1 MAKRRKKKNYK
12 LRRRVMRTIAALTMI
27 MAIVVAAIPVE
38 NYGTMRAATGER
50 EPWPV
55 DYPDS
60 KTGTDSNGNEITIT
74 GFQDVLPNDPLTGY
88 NSDPRKIQEI
98 RNRELW
104 DVAEAEAK
112 NNEPGARAIIS
123 KFLGTT
129 GSTTLDVKERMYY
142 DYVYYTRDKIL
153 DWVEAIQ
160 GQGENFK
167 LQYHH
172 SSAGQKSWTATDGNT
187 DTIILPDKIETENV
201 ILFQDN
207 SKSGDNV
214 GGFQTSVSN
223 FSKEEIFTDTS
234 AFFQDQYSNY
244 MKEVRDYNSQVAEL
258 EVFQVTNA
266 TTAQE
271 WGDFKKKVESV
282 QSTWDQKFASKMPYE
297 MLKVD
302 INDKIEFSTYYDFYA
317 VSFCNRVPAKD
328 LKIKL
333 TGFKLTNCY
342 RSNED
347 GSQTED
353 IYIPKWNQPTR
364 DDIGEEREKYVDN
377 DGYLVKGSVTI
388 EGIKERAFENSQV
401 TTVKLPNSIKAI
413 GDNAFAGSRLTT
425 LEFNCR
431 NCTRIGDRAFY
442 NCNQLKSIN
451 LTNSEAEGDD
461 RGQTELSEIGAEAFY
476 GTGIT
481 EIVLPDKL
489 KKIYGGCFAES
500 DLKTVDLSAVDNP
513 LEIAEYAFYN
523 CDLNSDGVKFPVSR
537 EVTIKKAAFAVAYGS
552 SNAMKSFNF
561 PNSTKME
568 GDYILAGRTS
578 LENVVFP
585 GDLAIEEGT
594 FRNCEGLLS
603 VTLGSTDLQYNGN
616 AGSNVSYKGN
626 GDQDNNGESAIFADV
641 ENLSFCVQGPGFT
654 SSGGSTASRNN
665 TLVLR
670 AGLNLKEDEIFY
682 VPYKFKDNGGSTRV
696 EQKQN
701 KDVTAEIKV
710 IDENQKTAQLTNYTV
725 SSSTGNLEITVPG
738 NVAGYT
744 IISLGEDCFKN
755 VKDRMTKLI
764 IKDNSLTEIGDGA
777 LQGAKALQEVV
788 IGNAV
793 ARIGAEAF
801 ANCPELEHVYFNAPE
816 RAADADW
823 SQVMTIAPDAF
834 KTNSDELT
842 FHGVIKSDYGPFTYA
857 MGSSSGFNS
866 RVNGKNICYQSLVE
880 LPQELKDN
888 TDSTE
893 AKSLRDNGSV
903 KVIKDNS
910 TGAPTVIDYPHLANM
925 GSYVDT
931 ALADYKYGEGE
942 LNEDQARIVNLALNL
957 VIPDGVQSIDSK
969 AFFENDENKQNF
981 VYLEGEQI
989 GGFDLE
995 DLYSRDRQGNDDNC
1009 VGGLFSGYFRESG
1022 AGLIKATRIIA
1033 LLAED
1038 ALDEAALYAAT
1049 PRAGN
1054 ITMKSGDYTENET
1067 RGNDHLTSVVLG
1079 STVSGIPEKY
1089 AFDSC
1094 ENLIDVTLGGAVQD
1108 IGNLPFRGCV
1118 SLENITGN
1126 GYYNCENRI
1135 LYGKTN
1141 PASTE
1146 GGYDRIVECL
1156 ESRGKGGTS
1165 RTVSVANDPR
1175 LETVTSISDEAFS
1188 NLRINDVDLTG
1199 TKITQIPK
1207 DCFKGSSAI
1216 QEIILPETV
1225 TSIQEGALVTGRDA
1239 DTEGAIDVYVYDPNC
1254 DIDADAIGDES
1265 YYIIH
1270 GYEFT
1275 DNSNT
1280 RHTYVYNFCQTHDNV
1295 EFEPIKPGWTV
1306 KFRDGSNIIKTITG
1320 LADNAE
1326 IVPPDMDEYLKEHPN
1341 PGHVFDHWEWKDGK
1355 GEVHTGADAY
1365 ANIKEDRDIYAIY
1378 KISNDDYNFTGEEV
1392 TVNIVGGT
1400 LNGNGTMNEAKTS
1413 IRIASG
1419 KELFITAD
1427 TVAGRTFRNWSV
1439 SNNFE
1444 RFLNSQF
1451 DTSTTFTVPNPP
1463 EGGTITI
1470 TANFINGGGQD
1481 PDTPNPDGTYNVVV
1495 NNGTGSGAY
1504 RPGATVTIT
1513 ATPPSVGATFINWTT
1528 TNTGLSLADPT
1539 ATTTTFTM
1547 PSANVTVTANFTTG
1561 GTTNPTTFTVTVRN
1575 GTGGGQYAA
1584 GATVTIRAN
1593 TPNAGASFVNWTT
1606 TTAGVTFA
1614 SATSATTTFLMPSS
1628 NVTVTA
1634 NFSDGTG
1641 GQDPSDPN
1649 NPSGTKK
1656 YKATVNY
1663 GSGSGEYEAG
1673 ATVNISAYAPES
1685 SSRVFSKWTTNNSGL
1700 GFANA
1705 NAASTSFVM
1714 PAADVTVTA
1723 NYKVRDDDDDD
1734 DDDDRPSRRPGTNT
1748 NTNTVTN
1755 RPGSSSTTPGTTGTV
1770 NNPSNGTNGTADNN
1784 NGNRIYITKN
1794 GISNTDVASLAVSGS
1809 TDNFIVRI
1817 TESPEATAAV
1827 EQSLT
1832 NTYGTLQ
1839 GLAYLPMDI
1848 SLYDATGQNK
1858 ITDTHGL
1865 NITVTMPIPDVL
1877 IQYGGNAR
1885 VAAADNGGL
1894 QQLTP
1899 RFTTIDGIAC
1909 ISFVPP
1915 HFSPYVIYVD
1925 TNNLIAGQMLDATP
1939 ATGDPIHPKWF
1950 AAIGMA
1956 CISIL
1961 LFVASDGR
1969 RRKNYRAA

>member
-12 LRRRVMRTIAALTMI
+12 LRRRVMRTIAALTMV

-38 NYGTMRAATGER
+38 NYGTMRAAEGER
-50 EPWPV
+50 IPW
-55 DYPDS
+55 DTESGNAYPPSSFSVGCDVQKS
-60 KTGTDSNGNEITIT
+60 SWSNEKN
-74 GFQDVLPNDPLTGY
+74 
-88 NSDPRKIQEI
+88 IQEVRDGYLSTI
-98 RNRELW
+98 
-104 DVAEAEAK
+104 AK
-112 NNEPGARAIIS
+112 VKAQNANSGSNAVLSGFES
-123 KFLGTT
+123 TT
-129 GSTTLDVKERMYY
+129 SSTTLDIRTNMFYGYKNYPAA
-142 DYVYYTRDKIL
+142 D
-153 DWVEAIQ
+153 
-160 GQGENFK
+160 
-167 LQYHH
+167 
-172 SSAGQKSWTATDGNT
+172 
-187 DTIILPDKIETENV
+187 IETW
-201 ILFQDN
+201 
-207 SKSGDNV
+207 
-214 GGFQTSVSN
+214 VSN
-223 FSKEEIFTDTS
+223 LQNNGESFTLTFAPVTGGTVTFGSANATIPNKFNLNSDTFVNTTNTFTNNSTSIRANTFKKEDVFTGSD
-234 AFFQDQYSNY
+234 AFFKDAYDAY
-244 MKEVRDYNSQVAEL
+244 VARITEYNRRVEEL
-258 EVFQVTNA
+258 ERFQVTG
-266 TTAQE
+266 TTTQAQ
-271 WGDFKKKVESV
+271 WDAFV
-282 QSTWDQKFASKMPYE
+282 QSVNEVTAEYNNQFATGKPDAE
-297 MLKVD
+297 LKITVD
-302 INDKIEFSTYYDFYA
+302 SNLGFTTNDRNTRFYLE
-317 VSFCNRVPAKD
+317 SFCNRVDSTDPNLSLD
-328 LKIKL
+328 
-333 TGFKLTNCY
+333 GFILEICNITTN
-342 RSNED
+342 NGNNTDE
-347 GSQTED
+347 
-353 IYIPKWNQPTR
+353 IYVVKWNRPTR
-364 DDIGEEREKYVDN
+364 DELGQRERYVDEA
-377 DGYLVKGSVTI
+377 GYLANGSVRI
-388 EGIKERAFENSQV
+388 VGVDAEAFQNSQI
-401 TTVKLPNSIKAI
+401 TRIILPNSIESI
-413 GDNAFAGSRLTT
+413 GNSAFEGSRISELQ
-425 LEFNCR
+425 FNPRSCKK
-431 NCTRIGDRAFY
+431 IGNKAFY
-442 NCNQLKSIN
+442 GCDRLQSIN
-451 LTNSEAEGDD
+451 LTNSNAEGDD
-461 RGQTELSEIGAEAFY
+461 RNQTSIEEIGSEAFY
-476 GTGIT
+476 KTGIT
-481 EIVLPDKL
+481 EIVFPDKL
-489 KKIYGGCFAES
+489 TTIGGGCFAES
-500 DLKTVDLSAVDNP
+500 SLRTANLTAVSGN
-513 LEIAEYAFYN
+513 LEIGEYAFYN
-523 CDLNSDGVKFPVSR
+523 CNLNSDGVTFSGSKT
-537 EVTIKKAAFAVAYGS
+537 TIGKAAFSVSYETANSMA
-552 SNAMKSFNF
+552 SFTF
-561 PNSTKME
+561 PNDTTMK
-568 GDYILAGRTS
+568 GGYILAGRTG
-578 LENVVFP
+578 LENVTFP
-585 GDLAIEEGT
+585 GNLDIEETT
-594 FRNCEGLLS
+594 FRNCEGLS
-603 VTLGSTDLQYNGN
+603 RVTLGSLSYNGN
-616 AGSNVSYKGN
+616 AGASTTYKGSTDN
-626 GDQDNNGESAIFADV
+626 GKSAIFNDV
-641 ENLSFCVQGPGFT
+641 ENTSFYVQGPGYT
-654 SSGGSTASRNN
+654 SNGNVTEIRKN
-665 TLVLR
+665 TLELR
-670 AGLNLKEDEIFY
+670 AGVSLGGNQIFY
-682 VPYKFKDNGGSTRV
+682 VPYMFLDSSGGTRI
-696 EQKQN
+696 EQRQEN
-701 KDVTAEIKV
+701 EDGDFVVAEIRV
-710 IDENQKTAQLTNYTV
+710 LNENEKTAQLTNYRYEGTK
-725 SSSTGNLEITVPG
+725 SDLTITVPG
-738 NVAGYT
+738 QVAGYK
-744 IISLGEDCFKN
+744 IISLGENCFAGVLSKM
-755 VKDRMTKLI
+755 KKLI
-764 IKDNSLTEIGDGA
+764 IEDGALTEIGQGA
-777 LQGAKALQEVV
+777 LKGASALEEVV

-793 ARIGAEAF
+793 AKIGTDAF
-801 ANCPELEHVYFNAPE
+801 ADCTNLEHVYFNAPE
-816 RAADADW
+816 RASDADW
-823 SQVMTIAPDAF
+823 SQVMAIEPGAF
-834 KTNSDELT
+834 KTNSNKLT

-857 MGSSSGFNS
+857 MGTSSGFNS
-866 RVNGKNICYQSLVE
+866 RENGKNICYQSLVE
-880 LPQELKDN
+880 LPEALKDQ
-888 TDSTE
+888 TDGKE
-893 AKSLRDNGSV
+893 ATDLRDNGAV

-910 TGAPTVIDYPHLANM
+910 TGAPTLIDYPHLGNM
-925 GSYVDT
+925 GSYVDS
-931 ALADYKYGEGE
+931 ALSAYNYGDGE
-942 LNEDQARIVNLALNL
+942 FDEDQARIVNLALN
-957 VIPDGVQSIDSK
+957 VIIPDGVQSIDSK
-969 AFFENDENKQNF
+969 AYFENNENTVNF
-981 VYLEGEQI
+981 VYLDGEQI
-989 GGFDLE
+989 GGLDLK
-995 DLYSRDRQGNDDNC
+995 DLYSKDRQGNDEDC

-1022 AGLIKATRIIA
+1022 AGLIKATRIVA

-1038 ALDEAALYAAT
+1038 AMNETELYAMT

-1067 RGNDHLTSVVLG
+1067 RGNDHLTSIVLG

-1108 IGNLPFRGCV
+1108 IGKLPFKGCV

-1146 GGYDRIVECL
+1146 GGFDQIVECL
-1156 ESRGKGGTS
+1156 ESRGKGATS

-1175 LETVTSISDEAFS
+1175 LANVTRISDEAFS
-1188 NLRINDVDLTG
+1188 NTLLNDVDLTG

-1207 DCFKGSSAI
+1207 DCFKGSSRI
-1216 QEIILPETV
+1216 QEIILPDTV
-1225 TSIQEGALVTGRDA
+1225 ASIQEGALVTGRDA
-1239 DTEGAIDVYVYDPNC
+1239 DTEGSIDVWVYDPNC

-1295 EFEPIKPGWTV
+1295 EFRPIEPGWTIR
-1306 KFRDGSNIIKTITG
+1306 FRNHDGAIIKTVNG
-1320 LADNAE
+1320 LTDGQE
-1326 IVPPDMDEYLKEHPN
+1326 VVPPDMDAYLKDHPYE
-1341 PGHVFDHWEWKDGK
+1341 GHVFDRWIWTDKEGTAHY
-1355 GEVHTGADAY
+1355 GADAY
-1365 ANIKEDRDIYAIY
+1365 ANVKEDRDVYAQY
-1378 KISNDDYNFTGEEV
+1378 KISNDDYDFTGEEV

-1400 LNGNGTMNEAKTS
+1400 LNGNGTINETRTS

-1427 TVAGRTFRNWSV
+1427 TVAGRTFRNWTV

-1504 RPGATVTIT
+1504 QPGATVTIT
-1513 ATPPSVGATFINWTT
+1513 ATPPSVGATFVNWTT
-1528 TNTGLSLADPT
+1528 TTTGLTLADPT

-1561 GTTNPTTFTVTVRN
+1561 GATNPTTFTVTVRN

-1614 SATSATTTFLMPSS
+1614 SATSATTTFVMPES

-1641 GQDPSDPN
+1641 GQPSDPN
-1649 NPSGTKK
+1649 NPDNPSGTKK

-1748 NTNTVTN
+1748 STNTVTN
-1755 RPGSSSTTPGTTGTV
+1755 RPGSSSSTPGSTGTV
-1770 NNPSNGTNGTADNN
+1770 NNPSSGATGTTDN

-1848 SLYDATGQNK
+1848 SLYDSTGQNK

>member
-38 NYGTMRAATGER
+38 NYGTMRAAARER
-50 EPWPV
+50 TAWDLESGN
-55 DYPDS
+55 DYESAANNFTKLGD
-60 KTGTDSNGNEITIT
+60 
-74 GFQDVLPNDPLTGY
+74 DPLDGY
-88 NSDPRKIQEI
+88 TSSYTKKIQEVRGGYLSDI
-98 RNRELW
+98 
-104 DVAEAEAK
+104 AEAWAK
-112 NNEPGARAIIS
+112 NNSSGADAILS
-123 KFLGTT
+123 GFLSTT
-129 GSTTLDVKERMYY
+129 GSTELDVKESMFY
-142 DYVYYTRDKIL
+142 DYVQYPQDEIRA
-153 DWVEAIQ
+153 WVEDLQ
-160 GQGENFK
+160 TKGEKFT
-167 LQYHH
+167 LQFNH
-172 SSAGQKSWTATDGNT
+172 SSAGQVTRDSDTVVLPEKFDTANFDYKGPENTNAYTSLGSKNGAYTGFNTRKADVDFNAEKVFTGTDALLGGAYST
-187 DTIILPDKIETENV
+187 YVSKIN
-201 ILFQDN
+201 
-207 SKSGDNV
+207 
-214 GGFQTSVSN
+214 
-223 FSKEEIFTDTS
+223 
-234 AFFQDQYSNY
+234 
-244 MKEVRDYNSQVAEL
+244 DYNRRVEEVAR
-258 EVFQVTNA
+258 FQVTS
-266 TTAQE
+266 TTTDTQWNNFKSDVEAVKKLFDDQFAVGKADE
-271 WGDFKKKVESV
+271 FLEVDVDENLDFSLN
-282 QSTWDQKFASKMPYE
+282 TKFYFANFCERVNTRNSNIS
-297 MLKVD
+297 LK
-302 INDKIEFSTYYDFYA
+302 
-317 VSFCNRVPAKD
+317 
-328 LKIKL
+328 
-333 TGFKLTNCY
+333 GFTLENCY
-342 RSNED
+342 ISKDN
-347 GSQTED
+347 GATTED
-353 IYIPKWNQPTR
+353 IYVAKWDQSNR
-364 DDIGEEREKYVDN
+364 DDIGSEREKYVDSA
-377 DGYLVKGSVTI
+377 GYLAEGSVKI
-388 EGIKERAFENSQV
+388 VGIKENAFKDSQV
-401 TTVKLPNSIKAI
+401 TTVKLPNSIVAI
-413 GDNAFAGSRLTT
+413 GDSAFEGSRLSN
-425 LEFNCR
+425 LEFNSR
-431 NCTRIGDRAFY
+431 NCKRIGDRAFY
-442 NCNQLKSIN
+442 RCNALKSIN
-451 LTNSEAEGDD
+451 LTNSGAPSPDTN
-461 RGQTELSEIGAEAFY
+461 QTSIEEIGEQAFY
-476 GTGIT
+476 DSGIT
-481 EIVLPDKL
+481 EIVLPDTL

-500 DLKTVDLSAVDNP
+500 DLKTVDFSAVNNP

-523 CDLNSDGVKFPVSR
+523 CDLNSDGVKFPASR
-537 EVTIKKAAFAVAYGS
+537 EVTIKKAAFAVAYGMT
-552 SNAMKSFNF
+552 NAMKSFDF

-603 VTLGSTDLQYNGN
+603 VTLGSADLQYNGS

-626 GDQDNNGESAIFADV
+626 GDQDNNNESAIFADV
-641 ENLSFCVQGPGFT
+641 ENPSFCVQGPGFT
-654 SSGGSTASRNN
+654 SSGGSTVSRKN

-670 AGLNLKEDEIFY
+670 AGLNLDKDQIFY
-682 VPYKFKDNGGSTRV
+682 VPYKFKDSAGATRV

-701 KDVTAEIKV
+701 ENVTAEIKV
-710 IDENQKTAQLTNYTV
+710 IDEDQKTAQLTDYSV
-725 SSSTGNLEITVPG
+725 SNTSGDLEITVPG
-738 NVAGYT
+738 NVAGYKVT
-744 IISLGEDCFKN
+744 SLGEGCFAN
-755 VKDRMTKLI
+755 VIDRMTKLI
-764 IKDNSLTEIGDGA
+764 IEDGSLTEIGDGA
-777 LQGAKALQEVV
+777 LKDAKALKEVV
-788 IGNAV
+788 IGNSV
-793 ARIGAEAF
+793 AKIGTDAF
-801 ANCPELEHVYFNAPE
+801 ANCENLKHVYFNEPLASG
-816 RAADADW
+816 DDW
-823 SQVMTIAPDAF
+823 SNVMNITAGAF
-834 KTNSDELT
+834 KTNSDALT
-842 FHGVIKSDYGPFTYA
+842 FHGVIKSDYGPFKYA
-857 MGSSSGFNS
+857 MDSATAGFTS
-866 RVNGKNICYQSLVE
+866 RADGKNICYQSLVK
-880 LPQELKDN
+880 LPEGISDNDAEDIKENASLKVI
-888 TDSTE
+888 
-893 AKSLRDNGSV
+893 RDNATGL
-903 KVIKDNS
+903 S
-910 TGAPTVIDYPHLANM
+910 TLIDYPHIGTM
-925 GSYVDT
+925 GNYVSG
-931 ALADYKYGEGE
+931 ALGNSTQLD
-942 LNEDQARIVNLALNL
+942 EDQARIVNLALNII
-957 VIPDGVQSIDSK
+957 VPEGIQSIDAKTYFNDSQNSK
-969 AFFENDENKQNF
+969 NADYVTET
-981 VYLEGEQI
+981 I
-989 GGFDLE
+989 GGIDLKT
-995 DLYSRDRQGNDDNC
+995 LYSKDGGEGKDEDC
-1009 VGGLFSGYFRESG
+1009 IGGLFSGYFLENG
-1022 AGLIKATRIIA
+1022 TGLITQVSRA
-1033 LLAED
+1033 LSLLGEEAIMPLAQ
-1038 ALDEAALYAAT
+1038 LDLKPGA
-1049 PRAGN
+1049 
-1054 ITMKSGDYTENET
+1054 YTEYDT
-1067 RGNDHLTSVVLG
+1067 RGNDHLTSIVLG
-1079 STVSGIPEKY
+1079 STVSGMPEQY

-1094 ENLIDVTLGGAVQD
+1094 ENLTNVTLGGAVKD
-1108 IGNLPFRGCV
+1108 IGKLPFRGCI
-1118 SLENITGN
+1118 SLDYVQGN
-1126 GYYNCENRI
+1126 GYYDCKNRI
-1135 LYGKTN
+1135 LYGKSN
-1141 PASTE
+1141 PDSGE
-1146 GGYDRIVECL
+1146 SGYDQIVECL
-1156 ESRGKGGTS
+1156 ETRSDTIDIE
-1165 RTVSVANDPR
+1165 NDPT
-1175 LETVTSISDEAFS
+1175 LQNVKSISDEAFY
-1188 NLRINDVDLTG
+1188 NCNNGLNEVDLTG
-1199 TKITQIPK
+1199 SQITQIPK
-1207 DCFKGSSAI
+1207 DCFKGASTI
-1216 QEIILPETV
+1216 QKIVLPESV
-1225 TSIQEGALVTGRDA
+1225 GSVQEGAFVTGRDPKNGKL
-1239 DTEGAIDVYVYDPNC
+1239 DIWVYNQNC
-1254 DIDADAIGDES
+1254 DIDAKALSDDVE
-1265 YYIIH
+1265 YRMH
-1270 GYEFT
+1270 GLEWT
-1275 DNSNT
+1275 DNTNT
-1280 RHTYVYNFCQTHDNV
+1280 KHTYIYNFAQGHDNV
-1295 EFEPIKPGWTV
+1295 EWKKIEPGYTV
-1306 KFRDGSNIIKTITG
+1306 TFKNHDGSIIKEVTG
-1320 LADNAE
+1320 LTEGQE
-1326 IVPPDMDEYLKEHPN
+1326 IVPPDMDTYLKDHPYE
-1341 PGHVFDHWEWKDGK
+1341 GHVFDRWLWTDKDG
-1355 GEVHTGADAY
+1355 VAHYGADAY
-1365 ANIKEDRDIYAIY
+1365 ANVKEDRDVYAQY

-1734 DDDDRPSRRPGTNT
+1734 DDDRPSRRPGTNT

>member
-38 NYGTMRAATGER
+38 NYGTMRAAEGER
-50 EPWPV
+50 IPW
-55 DYPDS
+55 DTES
-60 KTGTDSNGNEITIT
+60 GNEYPSS
-74 GFQDVLPNDPLTGY
+74 GFSIGCDVGKSNWG
-88 NSDPRKIQEI
+88 NERNIQEVSGGYLSTI
-98 RNRELW
+98 
-104 DVAEAEAK
+104 AK
-112 NNEPGARAIIS
+112 VKAQNANSGSDAVLSGFES
-123 KFLGTT
+123 TT
-129 GSTTLDVKERMYY
+129 SSTTLDIRTNMFYEYKNYPAA
-142 DYVYYTRDKIL
+142 DIGT
-153 DWVEAIQ
+153 WVT
-160 GQGENFK
+160 N
-167 LQYHH
+167 LQNN
-172 SSAGQKSWTATDGNT
+172 SEDFTLTFAKVTGRTVTFNSATATIPDKFNLDSDTFNKTTSSLSSVNTIPSARGNT
-187 DTIILPDKIETENV
+187 FEKADV
-201 ILFQDN
+201 
-207 SKSGDNV
+207 
-214 GGFQTSVSN
+214 
-223 FSKEEIFTDTS
+223 FTGSD
-234 AFFQDQYSNY
+234 AFFKDAYDAY
-244 MKEVRDYNSQVAEL
+244 VARITAYNRRVEEL
-258 EVFQVTNA
+258 ERFQVTS
-266 TTAQE
+266 TTTQAQ
-271 WGDFKKKVESV
+271 WDTFV
-282 QSTWDQKFASKMPYE
+282 QSVNEVTAEYNNQFATGKPDAE
-297 MLKVD
+297 LKITVD
-302 INDKIEFSTYYDFYA
+302 SDLGFTTNDRNTRFYLE
-317 VSFCNRVPAKD
+317 SFCNRVDSTDPNLSLD
-328 LKIKL
+328 
-333 TGFKLTNCY
+333 GFILEICYTTTITNG
-342 RSNED
+342 NVDTKE
-347 GSQTED
+347 
-353 IYIPKWNQPTR
+353 IYVVKWNRSTR
-364 DDIGEEREKYVDN
+364 DELGNTRERYVDEA
-377 DGYLVKGSVTI
+377 GYLANGSVKI
-388 EGIKERAFENSQV
+388 VGVDAEAFQNSQITRV
-401 TTVKLPNSIKAI
+401 ILPNSIESIGNSAFEGSRISELQFNPRSCKKI
-413 GDNAFAGSRLTT
+413 GDK
-425 LEFNCR
+425 
-431 NCTRIGDRAFY
+431 AFY
-442 NCNQLKSIN
+442 GCDRLQSIN
-451 LTNSEAEGDD
+451 LTNSNAEGDD
-461 RGQTELSEIGAEAFY
+461 RNQTSIEEIGSEAFY
-476 GTGIT
+476 KTGIT
-481 EIVLPDKL
+481 EIVFPDKL
-489 KKIYGGCFAES
+489 TKIGGGCFAES
-500 DLKTVDLSAVDNP
+500 SLRTANLTAVSGD
-513 LEIAEYAFYN
+513 LEIGEYAFYN
-523 CDLNSDGVKFPVSR
+523 CNLNSDGVTFSGSKT
-537 EVTIKKAAFAVAYGS
+537 TIGKAAFSVSYGTANS
-552 SNAMKSFNF
+552 MTSFTF
-561 PNSTKME
+561 PNNTTMKGE
-568 GDYILAGRTS
+568 YILAGRTG
-578 LENVVFP
+578 LENVTFP
-585 GDLAIEEGT
+585 GNLDIKEKT
-594 FRNCEGLLS
+594 FRNCEGLS
-603 VTLGSTDLQYNGN
+603 RVTLGSLSYNGN
-616 AGSNVSYKGN
+616 AGANTTYEGSSDSGK
-626 GDQDNNGESAIFADV
+626 SAIFNDV
-641 ENLSFCVQGPGFT
+641 ENTSFYVQGPGYT
-654 SSGGSTASRNN
+654 SNGSVTNIRTN
-665 TLVLR
+665 TLELR
-670 AGLNLKEDEIFY
+670 AGVSLGGNQIFY
-682 VPYKFKDNGGSTRV
+682 VPYMFLDSAGGTRI
-696 EQKQN
+696 EQRQEN
-701 KDVTAEIKV
+701 EYGDFVVAEIRV
-710 IDENQKTAQLTNYTV
+710 LNENEKTAQLTNYRYEGTK
-725 SSSTGNLEITVPG
+725 SDLTITVPG
-738 NVAGYT
+738 QVAGYRIT
-744 IISLGEDCFKN
+744 SLGENCFAG
-755 VKDRMTKLI
+755 VLSRMKKLI
-764 IKDNSLTEIGDGA
+764 IEDGSLTEIGQSALKGA
-777 LQGAKALQEVV
+777 SALQEVV

-793 ARIGAEAF
+793 ARIGVDAF
-801 ANCPELEHVYFNAPE
+801 ADCTNLAHVYFNAPE
-816 RAADADW
+816 RASDADW
-823 SQVMTIAPDAF
+823 SQVMAIESGAF

-857 MGSSSGFNS
+857 MGASSGFNS
-866 RVNGKNICYQSLVE
+866 RENGKNICYQSLVE
-880 LPQELKDN
+880 LPEELKDN
-888 TDSTE
+888 ADSKEATD
-893 AKSLRDNGSV
+893 LRDNGAV

-910 TGAPTVIDYPHLANM
+910 TGAPTLIDYPHLESM
-925 GSYVDT
+925 GDYVKQ
-931 ALADYKYGEGE
+931 ALEDYAYGEGE
-942 LNEDQARIVNLALNL
+942 ITEDQARIMNLALNII
-957 VIPDGVQSIDSK
+957 IPDGVQSIDSK
-969 AFFENDENKQNF
+969 AYFENNENRENF
-981 VYLEGEQI
+981 VYLKDKSI
-989 GGFDLE
+989 GGLDLE
-995 DLYSRDRQGNDDNC
+995 DLYSKDRQGNDEDC
-1009 VGGLFSGYFRESG
+1009 VGGLFSGYFRESTI
-1022 AGLIKATRIIA
+1022 GLIKATRIIA

-1038 ALDEAALYAAT
+1038 ALDEMELYAAT

-1067 RGNDHLTSVVLG
+1067 RGNDHLTSIVLG
-1079 STVSGIPEKY
+1079 STVSGIPEEY

-1108 IGNLPFRGCV
+1108 IGKLPFRGCV

-1135 LYGKTN
+1135 LYGKSN

-1146 GGYDRIVECL
+1146 GGFDQIVECL
-1156 ESRGKGGTS
+1156 ESRGRGTTS

-1175 LETVTSISDEAFS
+1175 LANVTSISDEAFS
-1188 NLRINDVDLTG
+1188 NTLLNDVDLTG

-1207 DCFKGSSAI
+1207 DCFKGSSRI
-1216 QEIILPETV
+1216 QEIIFPDTV

-1239 DTEGAIDVYVYDPNC
+1239 DTEGSIDVWVYDPNC

-1295 EFEPIKPGWTV
+1295 EFKAIEPGWTIR
-1306 KFRDGSNIIKTITG
+1306 FRDHDGAIIKTVNG
-1320 LADNAE
+1320 LTDGQE
-1326 IVPPDMDEYLKEHPN
+1326 VVPPNMDEYLRDHPYE
-1341 PGHVFDHWEWKDGK
+1341 GHVFDHWQWDNN
-1355 GEVHTGADAY
+1355 GELHTGADAY
-1365 ANIKEDRDIYAIY
+1365 SGVKEDRDVYAIY
-1378 KISNDDYNFTGEEV
+1378 RISNDDYNFTGEEV

-1641 GQDPSDPN
+1641 GQDPDDN
-1649 NPSGTKK
+1649 NNNNTTKK

-1723 NYKVRDDDDDD
+1723 NYKVRDDDDD

>member
-38 NYGTMRAATGER
+38 NYGTMRAATGEKTAWDL
-50 EPWPV
+50 ESGN
-55 DYPDS
+55 DYTS
-60 KTGTDSNGNEITIT
+60 ASGSFSQLG
-74 GFQDVLPNDPLTGY
+74 NDPLTGY
-88 NSDPRKIQEI
+88 DETNIRKIQEVRGGYLSDI
-98 RNRELW
+98 
-104 DVAEAEAK
+104 AEACPK
-112 NNEPGARAIIS
+112 NTSSGADAILS
-123 KFLGTT
+123 GFLSTT
-129 GSTTLDVKERMYY
+129 GSTELDVKENMFY
-142 DYVYYTRDKIL
+142 DYVQYPQDEIRA
-153 DWVEAIQ
+153 WVEDLQ
-160 GQGENFK
+160 SKSESHK
-167 LQYHH
+167 LQFHS
-172 SSAGQKSWTATDGNT
+172 SSAGKVTRGSEEVELPQKFDTENFDYTGNT
-187 DTIILPDKIETENV
+187 NR
-201 ILFQDN
+201 
-207 SKSGDNV
+207 
-214 GGFQTSVSN
+214 
-223 FSKEEIFTDTS
+223 
-234 AFFQDQYSNY
+234 YSNLGANSSY
-244 MKEVRDYNSQVAEL
+244 SGFDTRKADPDFNAEKVFTGTDALLGGAYSTYVSKINDYNRRVEEVAT
-258 EVFQVTNA
+258 FQVTPTTTDTQWNTFKSDVEAVKKLYDDQFA
-266 TTAQE
+266 TGMADE
-271 WGDFKKKVESV
+271 FLEV
-282 QSTWDQKFASKMPYE
+282 
-297 MLKVD
+297 KVD
-302 INDKIEFSTYYDFYA
+302 KNLDFSLNTKFYFA
-317 VSFCNRVPAKD
+317 NFCERVNTRKSD
-328 LKIKL
+328 ISLK
-333 TGFKLTNCY
+333 GFTLENCY
-342 RSNED
+342 RSSEN
-347 GSQTED
+347 GTITED
-353 IYIPKWNQPTR
+353 IYVAKWIQSNR
-364 DDIGEEREKYVDN
+364 DDIGTEREKYVDSA
-377 DGYLVKGSVTI
+377 GYLAEGSVRI
-388 EGIKERAFENSQV
+388 VGIKEGAFKDSQV
-401 TTVKLPNSIKAI
+401 TTVKLPNSIIAI
-413 GDNAFAGSRLTT
+413 GDSAFEGSRLSN
-425 LEFNCR
+425 LEFNSR
-431 NCTRIGDRAFY
+431 NCKRIGDKAFY
-442 NCNQLKSIN
+442 RCNALKSIN
-451 LTNSEAEGDD
+451 LTNSGAPSPDTN
-461 RGQTELSEIGAEAFY
+461 QTSIEEIGAEAFY
-476 GTGIT
+476 DSGIT
-481 EIVLPDKL
+481 EIVLPDTL

-523 CDLNSDGVKFPVSR
+523 CDLNSDGVKFPASR

-603 VTLGSTDLQYNGN
+603 VTFGSTDLQYNGN

-801 ANCPELEHVYFNAPE
+801 ADCPALEHVFFNAPE
-816 RAADADW
+816 RAADGDW
-823 SQVMTIAPDAF
+823 SQVMTITPDAF
-834 KTNSDELT
+834 KTNSNELT

-857 MGSSSGFNS
+857 MGSSAGFNN

-880 LPQELKDN
+880 LPESLKDD
-888 TDSTE
+888 TDSTD
-893 AKSLRDNGSV
+893 AIKLRDNGSV
-903 KVIKDNS
+903 KVIKDNA

-925 GSYVDT
+925 GSYVDE
-931 ALADYKYGEGE
+931 ALGKYSYGEGE
-942 LNEDQARIVNLALNL
+942 FDEDQARIVNLALNL

-969 AFFENDENKQNF
+969 AYFENDENKANF
-981 VYLEGEQI
+981 VYLEEEQI
-989 GGFDLE
+989 GGLDLE
-995 DLYSRDRQGNDDNC
+995 DLYSKDRQGNDEDC

-1022 AGLIKATRIIA
+1022 AGLIKPTRIVA

-1067 RGNDHLTSVVLG
+1067 RGNDHLTSIVLG

-1108 IGNLPFRGCV
+1108 IGKLPFKGCV

-1135 LYGKTN
+1135 LYGKSN

-1146 GGYDRIVECL
+1146 GGFDQIVECL
-1156 ESRGKGGTS
+1156 ESRGRGTTS
-1165 RTVSVANDPR
+1165 RTVSVENDPR
-1175 LETVTSISDEAFS
+1175 LASVTSISDEAFS
-1188 NLRINDVDLTG
+1188 NTLLNDVDLTG

-1207 DCFKGSSAI
+1207 DCFKGSSRI
-1216 QEIILPETV
+1216 QEIIFPETV
-1225 TSIQEGALVTGRDA
+1225 TSIQEGALATGRDA
-1239 DTEGAIDVYVYDPNC
+1239 DTEGSIDVWVYDPNC

-1295 EFEPIKPGWTV
+1295 EFKAIEPGWTIR
-1306 KFRDGSNIIKTITG
+1306 FRDHDGAIIKTVNG
-1320 LADNAE
+1320 LTDGQE
-1326 IVPPDMDEYLKEHPN
+1326 VVPPNMDEYLRDHPYE
-1341 PGHVFDHWEWKDGK
+1341 GHVFDHWQWDNN
-1355 GEVHTGADAY
+1355 GELHTGADAY
-1365 ANIKEDRDIYAIY
+1365 SGVKEDRDVYAIY
-1378 KISNDDYNFTGEEV
+1378 RISNDDYNFTGEEV

-1770 NNPSNGTNGTADNN
+1770 NNPSNGMNGTADNN